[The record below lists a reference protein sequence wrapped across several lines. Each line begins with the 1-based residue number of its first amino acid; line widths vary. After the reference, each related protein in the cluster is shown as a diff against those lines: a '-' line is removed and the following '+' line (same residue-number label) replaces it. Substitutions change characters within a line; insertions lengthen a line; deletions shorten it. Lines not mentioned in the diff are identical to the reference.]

1 MARCDSASSR
11 AIGNPRASPTGV
23 PADAVRSRPLSPP
36 PCPKSRLGAIRKSR
50 RRPSLAA
57 EGLDPRL
64 LLSGVDVLSASTADS
79 KGVTISYEIASPGG
93 DPALSFGVYRSATAT
108 YGTDAEEVGTD
119 LSAPAVDSSGQP
131 STGPGAH
138 TVTLPIPGGLPI
150 NPEHPY
156 VLVVADPGSASAGSP
171 GTVASF
177 RVASIAIVTHG
188 GLEDKAW
195 DKVGPPWEQQMAKS
209 LKAQGFDEVIAF
221 NWVAESSTP
230 GAAVKQVPRLTADVL
245 DDAAKFPAGEPVD
258 LQFIGHS
265 EGAVINTQAI
275 VKVEAAASPGISA
288 GYLDDTL
295 LDPHAANPDFPGQQ
309 YSTGGPLGWIAK
321 LAIDNYQARSRDPL
335 VFIPAGVDSAQVFYQ
350 QTPADH
356 DASNDDIYNLWGQVP
371 VKGDATYYNLTADG
385 IVHSGK
391 QGVYAW
397 YEHHIVPTLGN
408 GAPELAATALTGSPV
423 ASASSSSA
431 PARTAT
437 YTGRA
442 EPGSTVRLSAAVGH
456 GPLHLVAKAVTA
468 PDGTWTATT
477 KPLAPGTYRV
487 LAEAKPADWT
497 FRSRRAIP
505 TDPLG
510 ALTIARE

>member
-1 MARCDSASSR
+1 MLFGLALSRLLRAR
-11 AIGNPRASPTGV
+11 
-23 PADAVRSRPLSPP
+23 
-36 PCPKSRLGAIRKSR
+36 KSRLGAIRKSR
-50 RRPSLAA
+50 RRASPRA
-57 EGLDPRL
+57 EPLDTRL
-64 LLSGVDVLSASTADS
+64 LLSAVDVLSASTADS
-79 KGVTISYEIASPGG
+79 QGVMISYEVGSPGG
-93 DPALSFGVYRSATAT
+93 DPALSFGVYRSAEAT
-108 YGTDAEEVGTD
+108 YGAGAEAVGSP
-119 LSAPAVDSSGQP
+119 LAVPAVDSAGLP
-131 STGPGAH
+131 ATAAGTH
-138 TVTLPIPGGLPI
+138 TVTLPIPGGLAI

-156 VLVVADPGSASAGSP
+156 VVVVADPGSASAGSA

-195 DKVGPPWEQQMAKS
+195 DKVGPPWEQQMASS

-221 NWVAESSTP
+221 NWVSQSSTP
-230 GAAVKQVPRLTADVL
+230 GAAVKQVPRLTAMVL
-245 DDAAKFPAGEPVD
+245 ADAAKFPAGEPID

-265 EGAVINTQAI
+265 EGAVVNTQAI

-309 YSTGGPLGWIAK
+309 YSTGGPFGWIAK
-321 LAIDNYQARSRDPL
+321 LAIDNYQARARDPL
-335 VFIPAGVDSAQVFYQ
+335 AFIPAGVDSAEVFYQ

-356 DASNDDIYNLWGQVP
+356 DASNDHIYNLWGQVP
-371 VKGDATYYNLTADG
+371 VKGDATYYDLTADG

-397 YEHHIVPTLGN
+397 YEHHIVPTLGD
-408 GAPELAATALTGSPV
+408 GAPELAATALSGSLE
-423 ASASSSSA
+423 ASAASTSI

-437 YTGRA
+437 YTGHA

-456 GPLHLVAKAVTA
+456 GPLHLVAKAVTG

-477 KPLAPGTYRV
+477 KSLAPGTYRV
-487 LAEAKPADWT
+487 LAESKPANWN
-497 FRSRRAIP
+497 FKIRQAIP
-505 TDPLG
+505 TAPLG
-510 ALTIARE
+510 ALTIPRK